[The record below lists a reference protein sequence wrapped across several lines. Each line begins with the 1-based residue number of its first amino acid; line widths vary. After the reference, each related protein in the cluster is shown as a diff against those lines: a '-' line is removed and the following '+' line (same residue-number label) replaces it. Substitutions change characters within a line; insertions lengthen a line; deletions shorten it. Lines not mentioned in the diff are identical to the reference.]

1 MKYLGIDPGVSGGVA
16 IIKGSSTISSY
27 KCPKTTQE
35 MADLIIKISD
45 KKTKAIIEKVN
56 RFPGQW
62 VVSTFTFGSNYG
74 QWLGILSALRIEYE
88 LITPRTWQKKYQP
101 LSKVKKDRKN
111 ELKNLAK
118 SSFPKENVTLYTAD
132 AILLALYLKE
142 EGKNAIN
149 KL

>member
-35 MADLIIKISD
+35 MADLFINISD
-45 KKTKAIIEKVN
+45 KNTIAIIEKVHS
-56 RFPGQW
+56 FPGQG